1 MEQDFSFIL
10 NHGKNLAL
18 SSMRKLFD
26 PQSWQPRDT
35 PVFVVVSD
43 PRTNGQNWVLVL
55 LVISI
60 FIFLFCGFI
69 AVKKDTYLLLR

>member
-10 NHGKNLAL
+10 DHGKKLAL

-43 PRTNGQNWVLVL
+43 PRTSGKNWVLVL

-60 FIFLFCGFI
+60 FYFLFCCFI
-69 AVKKDTYLLLR
+69 EVKKDTYLTLR